1 MELKRILKELCGQS
15 GIPISAISKRTGVP
29 QQTIH
34 NWLTGIEPKNIS
46 QVKKVADFFKVS
58 VDYLCFGTKTK
69 KIDDITDF
77 KEEINAGVFEVVL
90 RRIRRGS

>member
-1 MELKRILKELCGQS
+1 MELKHILKELCNQS
-15 GIPISAISKRTGVP
+15 GIPISTISKRTGVP

-58 VDYLCFGTKTK
+58 VDYLCFGIKTK
-69 KIDDITDF
+69 KVDDITDF

-90 RRIRRGS
+90 RRIRRKN